1 MTIESLANA
10 ELAVM
15 ELLWEGDRLT
25 ARQIRDELYPGGDR
39 SANGTVQRLLQ
50 RLETKGFVERDREL
64 PVHLFSALVGREA
77 YAGAQLKSLAEQLKS
92 AATRSKEVQRALK
105 LVGNGIESESETQ
118 KIRIL
123 GMAVDTRMLEALMG
137 LLSALGVTLWQVVS
151 T

>member
-1 MTIESLANA
+1 
-10 ELAVM
+10 M
-15 ELLWEGDRLT
+15 EKIKRKMDDDFEAKGDQS
-25 ARQIRDELYPGGDR
+25 AQIM
-39 SANGTVQRLLQ
+39 
-50 RLETKGFVERDREL
+50 
-64 PVHLFSALVGREA
+64 
-77 YAGAQLKSLAEQLKS
+77 QLKSLAEQLKS

>member
-1 MTIESLANA
+1 MKLFQECKTNCRTSVYDCRTHFYGVECMTIESLANA

-64 PVHLFSALVGREA
+64 PVHLFSDLIAREA
-77 YAGAQLKSLAEQLKS
+77 YAGAQLKSLAEQLTGGSLVPAITHLIDAKQL
-92 AATRSKEVQRALK
+92 TREEIKRLRK
-105 LVGNGIESESETQ
+105 
-118 KIRIL
+118 
-123 GMAVDTRMLEALMG
+123 
-137 LLSALGVTLWQVVS
+137 TLDGGAS
-151 T
+151 

>member
-15 ELLWEGDRLT
+15 ELLWEADQLT

-64 PVHLFSALVGREA
+64 PVHLFSVLVEREA
-77 YAGAQLKSLAEQLKS
+77 YAAAQLKSLAEQLTGGSLAPAITHLIDAKQL
-92 AATRSKEVQRALK
+92 TREEIKRLRKVLDGGAS
-105 LVGNGIESESETQ
+105 
-118 KIRIL
+118 
-123 GMAVDTRMLEALMG
+123 
-137 LLSALGVTLWQVVS
+137 
-151 T
+151 